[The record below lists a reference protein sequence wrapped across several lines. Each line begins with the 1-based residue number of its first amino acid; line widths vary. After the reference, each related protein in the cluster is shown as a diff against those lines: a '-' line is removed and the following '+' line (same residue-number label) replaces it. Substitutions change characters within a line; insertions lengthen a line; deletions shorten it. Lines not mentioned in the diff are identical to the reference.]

1 MAEVVIGEKTWNRF
15 DYDIT
20 LWSDRGKG
28 RVKIVWYRRRA
39 SSKDP
44 RTHNSLHIAR
54 IVMGAH
60 LVGFL
65 INECYGTARLIPY
78 VMLADTI
85 RRNGC
90 VCEDGNG
97 TTRWLCTKRGKIPE
111 ESLPDWIQQMHKTKK
126 MIDLNELRFFSK
138 YGINYDVDELIAEN
152 SMFDSSNFTKV
163 SLTDEDE
170 EVDVVAENGEE
181 RLVLS
186 RIVICRENLLK
197 SVRCCDK
204 FCVVLMSNCFLSFF
218 FKRRYV

>member
-1 MAEVVIGEKTWNRF
+1 MCHLQVNDEIAQRDFHMAEVVIGEKTWDRF

-28 RVKIVWYRRRA
+28 RVKIVRYRRRA

-78 VMLADTI
+78 VMLANTI
-85 RRNGC
+85 RGNGY
-90 VCEDGNG
+90 VCDNGNG
-97 TTRWLCTKRGKIPE
+97 TTRWLCSKRGKIPE
-111 ESLPDWIQQMHKTKK
+111 ESLPDWIQQLHKTKK
-126 MIDLNELRFFSK
+126 MIDLNELRFFGK
-138 YGINYDVDELIAEN
+138 YGINYDVDELIAGN

-163 SLTDEDE
+163 SPTDEDE
-170 EVDVVAENGEE
+170 EVDVVEENGEE

-186 RIVICRENLLK
+186 RIVVCRENVVK
-197 SVRCCDK
+197 SGTCLTIFR
-204 FCVVLMSNCFLSFF
+204 
-218 FKRRYV
+218 

>member
-1 MAEVVIGEKTWNRF
+1 MCHLQVNDEIAQRDFHMAEVVIGEKTWDRF

-28 RVKIVWYRRRA
+28 RAKIVRYRRRA

-65 INECYGTARLIPY
+65 INEFYGTARLIPY

-85 RRNGC
+85 RGNGC
-90 VCEDGNG
+90 VCDDGNG

-126 MIDLNELRFFSK
+126 MIDLNELRFFGK

-152 SMFDSSNFTKV
+152 SMFDSSNFTIV
-163 SLTDEDE
+163 STTDEDQ
-170 EVDVVAENGEE
+170 EVDVVEENGEE
-181 RLVLS
+181 VLVLS
-186 RIVICRENLLK
+186 RIVICRENVVK
-197 SVRCCDK
+197 SGTCLTIFR
-204 FCVVLMSNCFLSFF
+204 
-218 FKRRYV
+218 

>member
-1 MAEVVIGEKTWNRF
+1 MAEVVIGEKTWDRF

-28 RVKIVWYRRRA
+28 RAKIVRYRRRA

-85 RRNGC
+85 RGNGC
-90 VCEDGNG
+90 VCDDGNG
-97 TTRWLCTKRGKIPE
+97 TMRWLCSKRGKIPE

-126 MIDLNELRFFSK
+126 MIDLNELRFFGK

-152 SMFDSSNFTKV
+152 SMFDSSNFTKI
-163 SLTDEDE
+163 SPMDEDE
-170 EVDVVAENGEE
+170 EVDVVEENGEE

-186 RIVICRENLLK
+186 RIVICRENVVK
-197 SVRCCDK
+197 SGTCLTIFR
-204 FCVVLMSNCFLSFF
+204 
-218 FKRRYV
+218 

>member
-1 MAEVVIGEKTWNRF
+1 MCHLQVNDEIAQRDLHMAEVVIGKKTWNRF

-28 RVKIVWYRRRA
+28 RAKIVRYRRRA

-85 RRNGC
+85 RGNGC
-90 VCEDGNG
+90 VCKDGNG
-97 TTRWLCTKRGKIPE
+97 TTRWLCTKRGELPE
-111 ESLPDWIQQMHKTKK
+111 ESLPDWIKQMHKTKK
-126 MIDLNELRFFSK
+126 MIDLNELRFFGK

-163 SLTDEDE
+163 SPTDEDE

-186 RIVICRENLLK
+186 RIVVCRENLLK
-197 SVRCCDK
+197 SVGCLTIFR
-204 FCVVLMSNCFLSFF
+204 
-218 FKRRYV
+218 

>member
-1 MAEVVIGEKTWNRF
+1 MCHLQVNDEIAQRDFHMAKVVIGEKTWNRF
-15 DYDIT
+15 DYDIM

-28 RVKIVWYRRRA
+28 RAKIVRYRRRA

-85 RRNGC
+85 RGNGC
-90 VCEDGNG
+90 VCEDRNG

-126 MIDLNELRFFSK
+126 MIDLNELRFFGK

-152 SMFDSSNFTKV
+152 SMFNSSNFTEV

-186 RIVICRENLLK
+186 RIVVCRGNILK
-197 SVRCCDK
+197 SVGCLTIFR
-204 FCVVLMSNCFLSFF
+204 
-218 FKRRYV
+218 

>member
-1 MAEVVIGEKTWNRF
+1 MAEVVIGEKTWDRF

-20 LWSDRGKG
+20 LWSNRGKG
-28 RVKIVWYRRRA
+28 RAKIVRYWRRA

-65 INECYGTARLIPY
+65 INECYSTARLIPY

-85 RRNGC
+85 RGNGC
-90 VCEDGNG
+90 VCDDGNG
-97 TTRWLCTKRGKIPE
+97 TTRWLCSKRGKIPE

-138 YGINYDVDELIAEN
+138 YRINYNVDELIAEN
-152 SMFDSSNFTKV
+152 SIFDSSNFTKV
-163 SLTDEDE
+163 SPTDEDE
-170 EVDVVAENGEE
+170 EVDVVEENGEE

-186 RIVICRENLLK
+186 RIVICRENVVK
-197 SVRCCDK
+197 SGTCLTIFR
-204 FCVVLMSNCFLSFF
+204 
-218 FKRRYV
+218 

>member
-1 MAEVVIGEKTWNRF
+1 MKKTWDHF
-15 DYDIT
+15 DYDIM

-28 RVKIVWYRRRA
+28 RAKIVRYRRRA
-39 SSKDP
+39 SSKDD

-54 IVMGAH
+54 IVMGTH

-85 RRNGC
+85 RGNGC
-90 VCEDGNG
+90 VCDDRNG
-97 TTRWLCTKRGKIPE
+97 MMRWLCSKRAKIPK

-126 MIDLNELRFFSK
+126 MIDLNELRFFGK

-163 SLTDEDE
+163 SATDEDE
-170 EVDVVAENGEE
+170 EVDVVEENGEE

-186 RIVICRENLLK
+186 RIVICRENVVK
-197 SVRCCDK
+197 SGTCLTIFR
-204 FCVVLMSNCFLSFF
+204 
-218 FKRRYV
+218 